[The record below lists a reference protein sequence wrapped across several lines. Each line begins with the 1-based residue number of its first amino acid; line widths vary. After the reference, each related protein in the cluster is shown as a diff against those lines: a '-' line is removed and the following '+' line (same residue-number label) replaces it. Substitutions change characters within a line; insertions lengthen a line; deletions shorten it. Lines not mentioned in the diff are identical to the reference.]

1 MVLPVL
7 EDKNLEKKMREND
20 KKLTLNLDQLKRE
33 RKRIAF

>member
-7 EDKNLEKKMREND
+7 EDKNHEKKMREND
-20 KKLTLNLDQLKRE
+20 KKLPLNLDQLKRE